1 MLVPPSADARELR
14 ILMATELPTGLLEHI
29 DRVVAVTAEL
39 ACRHGL
45 DERRALL
52 AAQGHDLLRA
62 MAPEA
67 LLEAAALRGLEVTD
81 LEREHPVL
89 LHGPLGAIEL
99 GRRGWVDDA
108 EVLDTIYWHT
118 TGHPDY
124 GPLAW
129 AVFVADKVEPEK
141 MLHWPALQAVADLA
155 EDSLEEAALLY
166 LDLNREQAARRGWTV
181 HPVAEE
187 TRDVLRRR
195 VGAHR

>member
-1 MLVPPSADARELR
+1 
-14 ILMATELPTGLLEHI
+14 
-29 DRVVAVTAEL
+29 
-39 ACRHGL
+39 
-45 DERRALL
+45 
-52 AAQGHDLLRA
+52 

-67 LLEAAALRGLEVTD
+67 LLEAAATHGLEVTD

-99 GRRGWVDDA
+99 ERRGWIDDT

-118 TGHPDY
+118 TGHPGY

-129 AVFVADKVEPEK
+129 VVFVADKVEPEK

-166 LDLNREQAARRGWTV
+166 LDLNRQKAARQGWTV

-195 VGAHR
+195 ARAHR